1 MDFTTLMEKV
11 EAVNGRGLSDEC
23 HGLIAD
29 YVREKIAPQSRM
41 QKQLEAIQLL
51 HERFKHL
58 DGAIRSLAD
67 DEESDVV
74 HRIAKE
80 LWMGLSDCVLNTQA
94 PAQRY
99 KGVNDGQ
106 LTESS

>member
-11 EAVNGRGLSDEC
+11 EQANGRALPDEC

-29 YVREKIAPQSRM
+29 YVGEKINPQLRM
-41 QKQLEAIQLL
+41 QKKLDAVQALY
-51 HERFKHL
+51 ERFRHL
-58 DGAIRSLAD
+58 DPAFRLISD

-80 LWMGLSDCVLNTQA
+80 LWIGLSNCISRT
-94 PAQRY
+94 
-99 KGVNDGQ
+99 
-106 LTESS
+106 